1 MKTAIKKARQEQ
13 PEIDVRATAVVVDDA
28 AFREA
33 LRAALLKLLGK
44 E

>member
-1 MKTAIKKARQEQ
+1 MKRATKNEQ
-13 PEIDVRATAVVVDDA
+13 PIEVRATPVEVDDA
-28 AFREA
+28 AFRAA